1 MAQDKKNKKE
11 QSTPPVY
18 PIPAYKYSTVQDFIN
33 VWQKHVPTGTKR
45 YTPSDLMKVKNEK
58 GISNLDI
65 IWGTYDKEE
74 QNKYKSDYDSG
85 TLPYIKQGTTVF
97 CPKGDT
103 PISLVKAAKEGQFVS
118 QGSFKAYWGDNYEE
132 LISDEEYL
140 PDTNVTSALDGT
152 GVNAKIISMNVRI
165 WIYVKSIDKVID
177 LSPYVLQVVTT
188 KSKQTGE
195 FSVLLAP
202 FYFNGS
208 SFKFGDSVL
217 EQFNVVS
224 NTGAQVKPFQEKFI
238 QNNDIVFIRFER
250 LQKEKDK
257 GELET
262 GKRVELEIPI
272 SKVGRNNIWDMIG
285 FVDTCTTS
293 YEAQGNTKSIT
304 IEGRDINKLFSD
316 DGCYFIPLLNVTDTF
331 SHWYEMNE
339 DSIWFKRNVL
349 TGAFSNLLWSYQM
362 KPIRECIW
370 FIVNVMSNIG
380 VAKNNV
386 FDSWQDKRTK
396 SYDLGV
402 KEKQSVN
409 GIWQI
414 FKVFVEDVL
423 EKRVLID
430 SSIANPNGTLLEYM
444 NRVCQFPLVEFYFDT
459 YVNTIDLV
467 VRQPPFNK
475 DAILGAYKNGQYI
488 TVKTENTYGYDL
500 SYDTRSY
507 SWYQLRVMSNHAGQ
521 NNTTSLAFVPI
532 VYLSEYAEVFGNKK
546 MSFTDQYL
554 NYKDLEG
561 TEATR
566 SLANFQAAAT
576 NDLIYIMEST
586 AYLPFTRTGT
596 ITINGDRRIKVGTFI
611 YFEPTNEF
619 FYVSSVV
626 NNVSFLDGNLQRQ
639 TIVQVERGMYMPIL
653 SNSFSNVKD
662 RKDNAGE
669 ESKDVKPDYFKLIDL
684 TEIRNAAKQ
693 AEAGKIT
700 TLVMPKVDKDQFD
713 YFLNRK
719 MFS

>member
-58 GISNLDI
+58 GVSNLDI

-118 QGSFKAYWGDNYEE
+118 QQNFKAYWGDNYEE

-165 WIYVKSIDKVID
+165 WMYVKSIDKVID

-272 SKVGRNNIWDMIG
+272 SKVARNNIWDMIG

-331 SHWYEMNE
+331 SHWYEMSE

-386 FDSWQDKRTK
+386 FDSWQDKRTE

-459 YVNTIDLV
+459 YANTIDLV

-488 TVKTENTYGYDL
+488 TVKPENTYGYDL

-554 NYKDLEG
+554 NYKETEG
-561 TEATR
+561 PEATQ
-566 SLANFQAAAT
+566 SLSNFQAAAT

-684 TEIRNAAKQ
+684 TEIKNAAKQ